1 MAGEADTPGA
11 QRVIRI
17 VYEVDGVERA
27 VTDQRSLEQALTR
40 TGNAL
45 GDTTFKVTR
54 AEQSLRAMNDV
65 ATRSEQVQQRLHQ
78 QMQSLAGGLGQLS
91 HVFGNDSELG
101 SLLGRMSRFA
111 SLGMQLGSV
120 FGPQGQVV
128 GGIVGS
134 AIPALNA
141 LIARI
146 DGLDD
151 QARRST
157 ERLRDMTDAIF
168 AQARAARQAAADIAR
183 WSAAL
188 SQRQALEQA
197 NRIRQGDYRDERD
210 MLLGA
215 EMYREEG
222 RRAAFRRAA
231 GQQPDRSGAPVSFL
245 MSPEEQEALREG
257 GIDALY
263 EMYAQNLERLA
274 ESRGSGE
281 GGTPGSRGDTG
292 SQPRRGGGRG
302 RREDPLDELMR
313 RSVGGNDA
321 VGWAARLE
329 LQDVSGVNW
338 KEIERLKDLA
348 EEADRAAREA
358 AESAANAEIAALEK
372 IKEAQVRAHE
382 EQMERIREQVA
393 AWQQAGQKI
402 SGSLYSAFVDSVS
415 GAEQFDAAMVKSFK
429 NISIEFGGQMVAE
442 GVGALL
448 TAVGASALRPDVAA
462 TKALEGAGKIALG
475 IGLGAAGAAVPVPS
489 GASAPSQSS
498 TPRLGPESSDRG
510 VGGSVVVNM
519 NAPAVVTGSVAQVGR
534 SISRTVTQAQL
545 RYGGA

>member
-1 MAGEADTPGA
+1 VAGEADTPGA

-329 LQDVSGVNW
+329 LQDVSGRPSDF
-338 KEIERLKDLA
+338 EIEVAGLGRRRSMMA
-348 EEADRAAREA
+348 TFEEGRAQLQA
-358 AESAANAEIAALEK
+358 IEK

-393 AWQQAGQKI
+393 AWEQAGQKI

-429 NISIEFGGQMVAE
+429 NIAIEFGGQMVAE

-498 TPRLGPESSDRG
+498 TPRLGPESSG
-510 VGGSVVVNM
+510 SAVGGSVIVNM

>member
-329 LQDVSGVNW
+329 LQDVSGRPSDF
-338 KEIERLKDLA
+338 EIEVAGLGRRRSMMA
-348 EEADRAAREA
+348 TFEEGRAQLQA
-358 AESAANAEIAALEK
+358 IEK

-393 AWQQAGQKI
+393 AWEQAGQKI

-429 NISIEFGGQMVAE
+429 NIAIEFGGQMVAE

-498 TPRLGPESSDRG
+498 TPRLGPESSG
-510 VGGSVVVNM
+510 SAVGGSVIVNM